1 MPTILCIDDQS
12 DILELYKTLLES
24 RGYRVLTASDGPTGI
39 ALTRQHPVD
48 AVVLDLQMPGMNGRQ
63 VAEVLFRERPSLP
76 IIISTECLDQIPES
90 LQRSAHA
97 IAEKGAGPRVLLSIL
112 QTALAGNP
120 GASQI
125 VF

>member
-76 IIISTECLDQIPES
+76 IIISTGCLDQIPES

-112 QTALAGNP
+112 QTALAGNS
-120 GASQI
+120 GASQV

>member
-76 IIISTECLDQIPES
+76 IIISTGCLDQIPES
-90 LQRSAHA
+90 LQRSALA

>member
-76 IIISTECLDQIPES
+76 IIISTGCLDQIPES